1 MHITL
6 SNHLHLPADAVTQKQ
21 AFLGMS
27 GSGKTYGAG
36 VFVEGLLMMGAQVV
50 VLDVVGNW
58 YGLRIAAKGTGDG
71 FKIPVFGGDHG
82 DIPLEPC
89 GGAVIADAV
98 VDYGISCVLDLH
110 LFRKNQRKQFMT
122 DFAEQLF
129 HRKKSSKS
137 PLHVVLE
144 ECQMY
149 IPQKT
154 FKGEERMLGAMEDLC
169 KLGRNYGIGYS
180 LISQRP
186 QAVNKDVVNQTGTV
200 YAFRMTGPQERK
212 VMEGWLSEQT
222 GSVSGDMI
230 ESLPFLENGECWAW
244 SPQWL
249 KVFKRVHIAKK
260 QTFDAS
266 ATPVFGAKA
275 EKSRTLAPV
284 DLEQLK
290 TAMASTI
297 EKAKADDPKALKVEI
312 VRLKAELAKGQK
324 PQTVETVKEVPVV
337 KPAEVERLEKWT
349 TQAEE
354 LAGKL
359 IAASKD
365 IREALGKI
373 QPFRINSAQGLPSD
387 LPTRVPRLHVAPR
400 ASRVIAPTGDHKL
413 STSQQRILNA
423 LVWGESIGLAY
434 LDKTQLALMADQSPT
449 SGGYFN
455 NLGTLRTAGLIE
467 YPGAGCA
474 MLTDSGRGLAQS
486 VDIPTT
492 SAELQDMLC
501 RKLSGSQASI
511 LRSLIAS
518 YPNEMRKD
526 DLAVATGQSPT
537 SGGYFNN
544 LGRLRTLGLIDYPRP
559 GFVVAKAVL
568 FLDGGHA

>member
-1 MHITL
+1 MHISLAKELT
-6 SNHLHLPADAVTQKQ
+6 LPADAVTQKQ

-36 VFVEGLLMMGAQVV
+36 VFVEGLLSIGAQVV

-58 YGLRIAAKGTGDG
+58 YGLRIAAKGSGDG

-82 DIPLEPC
+82 DIPLEPG

-222 GSVSGDMI
+222 GSIAGDML

-249 KVFKRVHIAKK
+249 KVFKRVRIAKK

-275 EKSRTLAPV
+275 EKAKALVPV

-290 TAMASTI
+290 IAMSATI
-297 EKAKADDPKALKVEI
+297 EKAKADDPKALRAEI
-312 VRLKAELAKGQK
+312 AKLKAELVKEQK
-324 PQTVETVKEVPVV
+324 PQTVETVKEVVVV
-337 KPAEVERLEKWT
+337 KPAEIERLEKWT
-349 TQAEE
+349 KQAEE

-373 QPFRINSAQGLPSD
+373 TPFKIDPRVCLPKD
-387 LPTRVPRLHVAPR
+387 LPCRPPSKPTAPKEG
-400 ASRVIAPTGDHKL
+400 VQKL
-413 STSQQRILNA
+413 STSQQRIVNA
-423 LVWGESIGLAY
+423 LAWAEGVGLDY

-455 NLGTLRTAGLIE
+455 NLGSLRSAGLIE
-467 YPGAGCA
+467 YPGAGTA
-474 MLTDSGRGLAQS
+474 MLTESGRAQAES
-486 VDIPTT
+486 VDVPTT
-492 SAELQDMLC
+492 SKELQDMLC
-501 RKLSGSQASI
+501 KKLSGSQDSI
-511 LRSLIAS
+511 LRCLIAL
-518 YPNEMRKD
+518 YPGEIMKE
-526 DLAVATGQSPT
+526 DLAIATNQSPT

-544 LGRLRTLGLIDYPRP
+544 LGRLRSLGLIDYPRP
-559 GFVVAKAVL
+559 GFVVAKSVL
-568 FLDGGHA
+568 FLEA

>member
-1 MHITL
+1 MKISL
-6 SNHLHLPADAVTQKQ
+6 SSELHLPADAVTQKQ
-21 AFLGMS
+21 AFLGIS

-36 VFVEGLLMMGAQVV
+36 VFVEGLLTMGAQVV

-82 DIPLEPC
+82 DIPLEPG

-137 PLHVVLE
+137 PIHVVLE
-144 ECQMY
+144 EAQMY

-222 GSVSGDMI
+222 GSVSSDMI

-312 VRLKAELAKGQK
+312 AKLRAELAKGQTPK
-324 PQTVETVKEVPVV
+324 TVETVKEVPVLG
-337 KPAEVERLEKWT
+337 KHDLERLEDWT
-349 TQAEE
+349 KKADE

-359 IAASKD
+359 SAAAKD
-365 IREALGKI
+365 IREALRKI
-373 QPFRINSAQGLPSD
+373 APFRINPAQRLPSD
-387 LPTRVPRLHVAPR
+387 LPIRAPRPHVAPR
-400 ASRVIAPTGDHKL
+400 ASRVIASTGDHKL

-423 LVWGESIGLAY
+423 LAWGEGIGLAY

-455 NLGTLRTAGLIE
+455 NLGALRTAGLIE

-474 MLTDSGRGLAQS
+474 MLTESGRGYADPI
-486 VDIPTT
+486 DIPTT
-492 SAELQDMLC
+492 SAELHDRLYE
-501 RKLSGSQASI
+501 KLSASQASI
-511 LRSLIAS
+511 VRRLIAV
-518 YPNEMRKD
+518 YPEEIRKD
-526 DLAVATGQSPT
+526 DLAIATGQSPT

-544 LGRLRTLGLIDYPRP
+544 LGRLRSLGLIDYPRP
-559 GFVVAKAVL
+559 GFVVARPVL
-568 FLDGGHA
+568 FLEV

>member
-1 MHITL
+1 MHI
-6 SNHLHLPADAVTQKQ
+6 HLARELDLPVDAVTQKQ

-36 VFVEGLLMMGAQVV
+36 VFVEGLLAMGAQVV

-58 YGLRIAAKGTGDG
+58 YGLRIGAKGTGEG

-82 DIPLEPC
+82 DIPLEPT
-89 GGAVIADAV
+89 GGAIIADAV
-98 VDYGISCVLDLH
+98 VDYGISAVLDLH

-222 GSVSGDMI
+222 GAIAGDMI
-230 ESLPFLENGECWAW
+230 ESLPFLENGECWVW

-275 EKSRTLAPV
+275 EKAKALAPV

-290 TAMASTI
+290 TAMSATI
-297 EKAKADDPKALKVEI
+297 EKAKADDPKALRAEI
-312 VRLKAELAKGQK
+312 VKLKAELSKGQK
-324 PQTVETVKEVPVV
+324 PQTVETVKEISVLG
-337 KPAEVERLEKWT
+337 KHDIERLEGWT
-349 TQAEE
+349 AKAEE

-359 IAASKD
+359 SAAAKD
-365 IREALGKI
+365 IRDAIGKV
-373 QPFRINSAQGLPSD
+373 QPFTVNRLQGVPSD
-387 LPTRVPRLHVAPR
+387 LPRKPLQRVPTVQHVPVSAE
-400 ASRVIAPTGDHKL
+400 HKL
-413 STSQQRILNA
+413 SASQRKILNA
-423 LVWGESIGLAY
+423 LAWAEGVGLAY

-455 NLGTLRTAGLIE
+455 NLGTLRTAGMIE
-467 YPGAGCA
+467 YPGAGTA
-474 MLTDSGRGLAQS
+474 MLTDSGREQAEPG
-486 VDIPTT
+486 DIPTT
-492 SAELQDMLC
+492 SADLQDMLY
-501 RKLSGSQASI
+501 RKLSSSQANI
-511 LRSLIAS
+511 LRRLVAI
-518 YPNEMRKD
+518 YPVEIQKD
-526 DLAVATGQSPT
+526 VLAEQTNQSPT

>member
-6 SNHLHLPADAVTQKQ
+6 SNHLQLPTDAVTQKQ

-36 VFVEGLLMMGAQVV
+36 VFVEGLLSIGAQVV

-58 YGLRIAAKGTGDG
+58 YGLRIGAKGTGEG

-82 DIPLEPC
+82 DIPLEPT
-89 GGAVIADAV
+89 GGAIIADAV
-98 VDYGISCVLDLH
+98 VDYGISAVLDLH

-222 GSVSGDMI
+222 GSIAGDMI

-266 ATPVFGAKA
+266 ATPVFGAKV
-275 EKSRTLAPV
+275 EKAKSLAPV

-290 TAMASTI
+290 TAMSAAI
-297 EKAKADDPKALKVEI
+297 EKAKSEDPKALKMEI
-312 VRLKAELAKGQK
+312 ARLKAELAKGQK
-324 PQTVETVKEVPVV
+324 PQTVETVKEVCVV

-349 TQAEE
+349 KQAEE

-359 IAASKD
+359 IAASQD
-365 IREALGKI
+365 IREAVGKI
-373 QPFRINSAQGLPSD
+373 QPFRITPAQGLPPD
-387 LPTRVPRLHVAPR
+387 LPTRAPRPHAAPR
-400 ASRVIAPTGDHKL
+400 ASRVIAPQGGHKL
-413 STSQQRILNA
+413 STSQQRILNSLA
-423 LVWGESIGLAY
+423 WAEGIGLAY

-455 NLGTLRTAGLIE
+455 NLGMLRTAGLIE
-467 YPGAGCA
+467 YPSAGTA
-474 MLTDSGRGLAQS
+474 MLTENGRAQAEAGD
-486 VDIPTT
+486 VPTT
-492 SAELQDMLC
+492 SEALQDMLC

-511 LRSLIAS
+511 LRHLVAS
-518 YPNEMRKD
+518 YPGEVRKD
-526 DLAVATGQSPT
+526 DLAIATNQSPT

-544 LGRLRTLGLIDYPRP
+544 LGRLRSLGLIEYPRP
-559 GFVVAKAVL
+559 GFVVAKSVL
-568 FLDGGHA
+568 FLEA

>member
-1 MHITL
+1 MNISLAKELT
-6 SNHLHLPADAVTQKQ
+6 LPADAVTQKQ

-36 VFVEGLLMMGAQVV
+36 VFVEGLLSMGAQVV

-58 YGLRIAAKGTGDG
+58 YGLRIAAKGSGDG

-82 DIPLEPC
+82 DIPLEPG

-222 GSVSGDMI
+222 GSVGADML

-249 KVFKRVHIAKK
+249 KVFKRVRIAKK

-266 ATPVFGAKA
+266 ATPVFGAKV

-312 VRLKAELAKGQK
+312 VRLKAELAKGHK
-324 PQTVETVKEVPVV
+324 PQTVETVKEVPVLG
-337 KPAEVERLEKWT
+337 KHDIERLEGWT
-349 TQAEE
+349 AKAEE

-359 IAASKD
+359 SAAAKD

-373 QPFRINSAQGLPSD
+373 QPYRINPAQGLPSD
-387 LPTRVPRLHVAPR
+387 LPKRAPRHGVAPPAR
-400 ASRVIAPTGDHKL
+400 SGTAGDQKL

-423 LVWGESIGLAY
+423 LAWAEGIGLDY

-467 YPGAGCA
+467 YPGAGTA
-474 MLTDSGRGLAQS
+474 MLTENGRAQADA
-486 VDIPTT
+486 VDVPTT
-492 SAELQDMLC
+492 SEALQDMLC

-526 DLAVATGQSPT
+526 DLAAATGQSPT

-544 LGRLRTLGLIDYPRP
+544 LGRLRSLGLIDYSRP
-559 GFVVAKAVL
+559 GFVVAKSVL
-568 FLDGGHA
+568 FLEA

>member
-1 MHITL
+1 MKIVL
-6 SNHLHLPADAVTQKQ
+6 SNELALPADAVTQKQ

-36 VFVEGLLMMGAQVV
+36 VFVEGLLTMGAQVV

-58 YGLRIAAKGTGDG
+58 YGLRIGAKGTGEE

-82 DIPLEPC
+82 DIPLEPS
-89 GGAVIADAV
+89 GGAIIADAV
-98 VDYGISCVLDLH
+98 VDYGISAVLDLH
-110 LFRKNQRKQFMT
+110 LLRKNQRKQFMT

-222 GSVSGDMI
+222 GTIASDMI

-249 KVFKRVHIAKK
+249 KVFKRVRIAKK
-260 QTFDAS
+260 LTFDAS
-266 ATPVFGAKA
+266 ATPVFGAKV

-297 EKAKADDPKALKVEI
+297 EKAKSEDPKALKMEI

-324 PQTVETVKEVPVV
+324 PQTVETVKEVPAVKDEQIKTLQTLLGMASDLTDQLDDVGGKIVREIGLILEGLYATQRMLTV
-337 KPAEVERLEKWT
+337 KPVVHDVAVTRT
-349 TQAEE
+349 T
-354 LAGKL
+354 
-359 IAASKD
+359 
-365 IREALGKI
+365 R
-373 QPFRINSAQGLPSD
+373 P
-387 LPTRVPRLHVAPR
+387 
-400 ASRVIAPTGDHKL
+400 
-413 STSQQRILNA
+413 STSSAIRSPGGAEQRILDALSELAALGVLRPERVQVAFLANYSNLNSKGFVNA
-423 LVWGESIGLAY
+423 L
-434 LDKTQLALMADQSPT
+434 
-449 SGGYFN
+449 
-455 NLGTLRTAGLIE
+455 
-467 YPGAGCA
+467 GA
-474 MLTDSGRGLAQS
+474 
-486 VDIPTT
+486 
-492 SAELQDMLC
+492 
-501 RKLSGSQASI
+501 
-511 LRSLIAS
+511 LRSA
-518 YPNEMRKD
+518 
-526 DLAVATGQSPT
+526 
-537 SGGYFNN
+537 
-544 LGRLRTLGLIDYPRP
+544 GLIDYPEPGRVILTREGAGQAVHTGAP
-559 GFVVAKAVL
+559 RTNEELQERVLKLLGGVHRRVLEPLIIEYPYPLDRSRLMEKAGYGNANSKGFVNALGRLRSLGFIDYPEPGKVQAQPVL
-568 FLDGGHA
+568 FVGK

>member
-1 MHITL
+1 MKISL
-6 SNHLHLPADAVTQKQ
+6 SKDLHLPADAVTQKQ

-36 VFVEGLLMMGAQVV
+36 VFVEGLLTMGAQVV

-58 YGLRIAAKGTGDG
+58 YGLRIAAKGAGDG

-82 DIPLEPC
+82 DIPLEP
-89 GGAVIADAV
+89 GGGSVIADAV

-186 QAVNKDVVNQTGTV
+186 QAVNKDVLNQTGTV

-222 GSVSGDMI
+222 GSIAGDMI

-249 KVFKRVHIAKK
+249 KVFKRVRIAKK

-266 ATPVFGAKA
+266 ATPIFGAKA
-275 EKSRTLAPV
+275 EKAKSLAPV

-297 EKAKADDPKALKVEI
+297 EKAKSDDPKALKAEI
-312 VRLKAELAKGQK
+312 ARLRAELAKGLK

-373 QPFRINSAQGLPSD
+373 QPFRINPAQGLPSD
-387 LPTRVPRLHVAPR
+387 LPTRVPRPHVAPR

-423 LVWGESIGLAY
+423 LVWGEGIGLAY

-511 LRSLIAS
+511 LRSLIDY
-518 YPNEMRKD
+518 YPNEMRKE
-526 DLAVATGQSPT
+526 DLAAATGQSPT

-544 LGRLRTLGLIDYPRP
+544 LGRLRSLGLIDYPRP
-559 GFVVAKAVL
+559 GFVVAKSVL

>member
-1 MHITL
+1 MVRL
-6 SNHLHLPADAVTQKQ
+6 SHDLSLPVDAVTQKQ

-36 VFVEGLLMMGAQVV
+36 VFVEGLLVMGAQVV

-58 YGLRIAAKGTGDG
+58 YGLRIAAKGSGDG

-82 DIPLEPC
+82 DIPLEPT
-89 GGAVIADAV
+89 GGAIIADAV
-98 VDYGISCVLDLH
+98 VDYGISAVLDLH

-222 GSVSGDMI
+222 GSIGGDMI
-230 ESLPFLENGECWAW
+230 ESLPFLENGECWVW

-275 EKSRTLAPV
+275 EKAKALAPV

-290 TAMASTI
+290 KAMASTI
-297 EKAKADDPKALKVEI
+297 EKAKADDPKTLKVEI
-312 VRLKAELAKGQK
+312 VRLRAELAKGQK
-324 PQTVETVKEVPVV
+324 PQTVETIKEISVLD
-337 KPAEVERLEKWT
+337 KRDIERLEGWT
-349 TQAEE
+349 AKAEE

-359 IAASKD
+359 SAAAKD
-365 IREALGKI
+365 IRVALGKL
-373 QPFRINSAQGLPSD
+373 QPFRINPAQGLPSD
-387 LPTRVPRLHVAPR
+387 LPKRAPRHHVAHP
-400 ASRVIAPTGDHKL
+400 ASRSVTAGDQKM

-423 LVWGESIGLAY
+423 LAWAEGIGLAY

-455 NLGTLRTAGLIE
+455 NLGTLRTAGMIE
-467 YPGAGCA
+467 YPGAGTA
-474 MLTDSGRGLAQS
+474 MLTEHGRAYADA
-486 VDIPTT
+486 VDVPTT
-492 SAELQDMLC
+492 SEALQDMLC

-518 YPNEMRKD
+518 YPNEMRKE
-526 DLAVATGQSPT
+526 DLAAATGQSPT

-544 LGRLRTLGLIDYPRP
+544 LGRLRSLGLIDYPRP
-559 GFVVAKAVL
+559 GFVVAKSVL
-568 FLDGGHA
+568 FIGE